1 MEKDK
6 KIFET
11 VSDMSVQDVL
21 DEINAEAYQFGE
33 DDLILEDILAEFSDV
48 CENTDKKE
56 TVVIREEPKEAKK
69 EKTTVSKKQ
78 KPQVSEDTIENIEE
92 TKDNIKMVD
101 TIIRPWENGVY
112 GDMKLQDERE
122 DKVKKERKR
131 KRNATLSE
139 TFDTFTRSELF
150 EEKIQEEPLETRS
163 VEEIIKENRM
173 LSKLLGLRTMALFV
187 LCVLSCYLAFAMPLK
202 WYLPRFISYIAHP
215 FRYLFITAFLQVLAM
230 LLSVDVISRGLSKLF
245 AFRPNIDSAIA
256 FSSFASLVHVL
267 TIIVAPQWKGW
278 LPYSSISVL
287 TLFFAIYSKWRYIR
301 AICRVC
307 KTVKSAK
314 FPSAVH
320 VVKRYDEV
328 NIIKKVTDDTA
339 SFISHINDKD
349 AARIFWSYLSPIVI
363 VASVV
368 FAFISSVGTGAP
380 EHFFWALAAISSV
393 STPFFMT
400 LCFVHPFAATEKKLS
415 LIGAAISGWFSA
427 VNLSKKSA
435 NVIVCDEDV
444 FPKGTITL
452 HGLRVLGTFSLE
464 QTVCY
469 TASIISETKSG
480 LSGVFS
486 DLLKSRYQQTIHVRN
501 LHYHEDGGLE
511 AQIGNDNVL
520 VGTVGFLL
528 RSGVRISSGTT
539 AKNAVFV
546 AINKEPAGVFNVNY
560 KANIEVERA
569 LHMMVKKKVPVVL
582 AVRDFN
588 LLPTMVEGTFN
599 LRDSSLEY
607 PEIEDRIDL
616 SSEEQF
622 VDTDAC
628 AVITRSGLYPF
639 SESVVS
645 AKKLRSVT
653 IRNIILTGIGAIIGM
668 LLMFYL
674 TFMQKPVL
682 IPPHT
687 VFVYMM
693 MWMIP
698 THLLSARV
706 KK

>member
-6 KIFET
+6 KIFDT

-21 DEINAEAYQFGE
+21 DEINAEAYQLDEG
-33 DDLILEDILAEFSDV
+33 DLILEDVLAEFSNV
-48 CENTDKKE
+48 AESNSKKE
-56 TVVIREEPKEAKK
+56 ELKTAEK
-69 EKTTVSKKQ
+69 EKPIILKKSKQ
-78 KPQVSEDTIENIEE
+78 TVSEDTFENIDD
-92 TKDNIKMVD
+92 TKDNVKMVD
-101 TIIRPWENGVY
+101 TIVRPWENGVY
-112 GDMKLQDERE
+112 GDMRLQEERAE
-122 DKVKKERKR
+122 SVKKEKKR

-173 LSKLLGLRTMALFV
+173 LSKLLGLRTVALLV
-187 LCVLSCYLAFAMPLK
+187 LSILSCYLAFAMPLK
-202 WYLPRFISYIAHP
+202 WYIPRFISYVAHP
-215 FRYLFITAFLQVLAM
+215 FRYLFLTAFLQVIAM
-230 LLSVDVISRGLSKLF
+230 LLSVDVISRGLSRLF
-245 AFRPNIDSAIA
+245 TFRPNADSAIA
-256 FSSFASLVHVL
+256 FSAFASLIHVL
-267 TIIVAPQWKGW
+267 TIIIAPHWRGW

-287 TLFFAIYSKWRYIR
+287 TLFFAIYSKWMYIR

-320 VVKRYDEV
+320 IVKRYDEI
-328 NIIKKVTDDTA
+328 NIIKKVTDDTT
-339 SFISHINDKD
+339 SFISHINDRD

-363 VASVV
+363 VASLV
-368 FAFISSVGTGAP
+368 FAFISSVGTGTP

-400 LCFVHPFAATEKKLS
+400 LCFIHPFAATQKKLS

-486 DLLKSRYQQTIHVRN
+486 DLLKSRYQQTIHVKN
-501 LHYHEDGGLE
+501 MQYHEDGGLE
-511 AQIGNDNVL
+511 AQIGEDNVL
-520 VGTVGFLL
+520 VGTAGFIL
-528 RSGVRISSGTT
+528 RSGVRLTSGTT

-546 AINKEPAGVFNVNY
+546 AINREPAGVFNVNY

-569 LHMMVKKKVPVVL
+569 LHIMVKKKVPVVL

-622 VDTDAC
+622 IDTDAS
-628 AVITRSGLYPF
+628 AIITRSGLYPF
-639 SESVVS
+639 SESVIS

-653 IRNIILTGIGAIIGM
+653 IRNIILTCIGTMIGM

-674 TFMQKPVL
+674 TFMQRPVL

-698 THLLSARV
+698 TYLLSARV